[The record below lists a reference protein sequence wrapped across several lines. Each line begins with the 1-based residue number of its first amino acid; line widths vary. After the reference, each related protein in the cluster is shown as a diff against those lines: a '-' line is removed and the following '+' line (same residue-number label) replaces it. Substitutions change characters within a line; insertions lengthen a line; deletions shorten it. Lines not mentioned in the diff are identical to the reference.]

1 MAMKISKATLG
12 RLPVYLQYLRN
23 QIGKEYI
30 SAAAIAKELSLGE
43 VQVRKDLAASCGG
56 GRPKVGYRTEK
67 LKRSLEE
74 ILGTD
79 KAVPVVIIG
88 AGRLGQ
94 ALLGYSG
101 FAEYGL
107 EILAAFD
114 TDESKT
120 RLFIGG
126 KPVLPVSEFSRFCG
140 ENHVQIAALTVPAAS
155 AQEASD
161 LAVGA
166 GIRAVWN
173 FAPYRISV
181 PEGITVQQENL
192 ALSLA
197 HLSVTASVSALES
210 MDKSW

>member
-12 RLPVYLQYLRN
+12 RLPVYLQFLRDRS
-23 QIGKEYI
+23 GREYI
-30 SAAAIAKELSLGE
+30 SAAAIAKGLRLGE

-56 GRPKVGYRTEK
+56 GRPKVGYRTEE
-67 LKRSLEE
+67 LKQSLEE
-74 ILGTD
+74 ILGTHETT
-79 KAVPVVIIG
+79 PVVIIG

-94 ALLGYSG
+94 ALLGYNG

-114 TDESKT
+114 TDESKMLV
-120 RLFIGG
+120 RVGG
-126 KPVLPVSEFSRFCG
+126 KPVLPVSEFGRFCS

-155 AQEASD
+155 AQEAAD
-161 LAVGA
+161 LAVSA

-173 FAPYRISV
+173 FAPYRVRV
-181 PEGITVQQENL
+181 PDGIVVRQENL

-197 HLSVTASVSALES
+197 HLNVTASVSALES
-210 MDKSW
+210 TDKS

>member
-1 MAMKISKATLG
+1 MTAKISKATLG
-12 RLPVYLQYLRN
+12 RLPAYLQFLRDQN
-23 QIGKEYI
+23 GTEYI
-30 SAAAIAKELSLGE
+30 SAAAIAKGLRLGE

-56 GRPKVGYRTEK
+56 GRPKVGYRTEE
-67 LKRSLEE
+67 LKQSLEE
-74 ILGTD
+74 ILGTHE
-79 KAVPVVIIG
+79 AIPVVIIG

-94 ALLGYSG
+94 ALLGYNG

-120 RLFIGG
+120 QLHVGG
-126 KPVLPVSEFSRFCG
+126 KPVLHVSEFGRFCE

-155 AQEASD
+155 AQTAAD
-161 LAVGA
+161 LAVRS

-181 PEGITVQQENL
+181 PEGTVLQQENL

-197 HLSVTASVSALES
+197 HLNVTASVAAMEGNDNS
-210 MDKSW
+210 